1 LILEILLY
9 IIDMLNFLMKFHQL
23 HDKLNDNDVVSH
35 LIKMLD
41 MHDNAFIMK
50 SLSSILLESS
60 KITAFYPDLLSDQS
74 LTIFLNKMLNY
85 QGEPDSLSNMFD
97 CLRNIIQQTK
107 TPIKYLLS
115 TSILKITED
124 QSIKWQLIQEN
135 NIYCLLK
142 VLNYNIRF
150 LNDEDEE
157 AKEQAEGKAGAQVA
171 EDGGKQTSA
180 AAEQSNVAN
189 IPIKTTSEKI
199 PSFELLQELQ

>member
-1 LILEILLY
+1 
-9 IIDMLNFLMKFHQL
+9 
-23 HDKLNDNDVVSH
+23 
-35 LIKMLD
+35 
-41 MHDNAFIMK
+41 
-50 SLSSILLESS
+50 
-60 KITAFYPDLLSDQS
+60 
-74 LTIFLNKMLNY
+74 MLNY

-124 QSIKWQLIQEN
+124 RSIKWSLIQEN

-150 LNDEDEE
+150 LSDEEEE
-157 AKEQAEGKAGAQVA
+157 AKDQHDATTGGDDPGKP
-171 EDGGKQTSA
+171 TSL
-180 AAEQSNVAN
+180 AAEHSNLAN

-199 PSFELLQELQ
+199 PSVELLQELQ